1 MDEEKEFH
9 PCLLKVGIRDYEV
22 LFFFS
27 RCKPTGI
34 IILSAFVFLHWLMPP
49 SAACIFHRQWLKLTG
64 LQMQHACSWGGPST
78 PLQLTPSRCFC
89 VSHPHLPQQP
99 CQIYTYRAYIYGVT
113 EEPWCWLG
121 GAFLQQGKL
130 KIHPF
135 WFLPPIT
142 KGESRAKRNGFAK
155 HLSCPPT
162 ACTQRAYSGQHT
174 ISYES
179 RSAVP

>member
-1 MDEEKEFH
+1 MNEEKEFH

-22 LFFFS
+22 FFFFF

-34 IILSAFVFLHWLMPP
+34 IIVSAFVFLHWLMPP

-99 CQIYTYRAYIYGVT
+99 CQMLEHIYTG
-113 EEPWCWLG
+113 
-121 GAFLQQGKL
+121 LQRSPDVGWVG
-130 KIHPF
+130 HF
-135 WFLPPIT
+135 F
-142 KGESRAKRNGFAK
+142 SRANSRFILSGFYRQ
-155 HLSCPPT
+155 S
-162 ACTQRAYSGQHT
+162 QRGKVGLREMVLQS
-174 ISYES
+174 I
-179 RSAVP
+179 